1 MKPMLK
7 PTNSRKDLAHSLT
20 EPSRNHSKL
29 SRAEWE
35 EGQAFK
41 KRAVIQLIN
50 ATMGGQ
56 KKMYGRWLGHHRKN
70 KTYELMQISVS
81 HIFSNINFAIK
92 SVADNAF
99 LNSADNQIKEKALI
113 QLFKNLQGNL
123 GDTFRR
129 WR

>member
-1 MKPMLK
+1 MS
-7 PTNSRKDLAHSLT
+7 T
-20 EPSRNHSKL
+20 
-29 SRAEWE
+29 
-35 EGQAFK
+35 
-41 KRAVIQLIN
+41 
-50 ATMGGQ
+50 
-56 KKMYGRWLGHHRKN
+56 
-70 KTYELMQISVS
+70 
-81 HIFSNINFAIK
+81 FSNINFAIK